1 MQGLEE
7 NTARLGRRPTKFTP
21 ANIQKIKELVNQGV
35 SREQVAQLL
44 DVSLGSLQVTC
55 SRLGISLR
63 RRGVGNTVGE
73 RRIRVTSR
81 QFVSNGV
88 HHNGH
93 MQDQSTPQAKF
104 QFVMERQG
112 EQRTTDLPIGTNDIQ
127 RLALQASLQ
136 NVGIT
141 ELMGQVLVRA
151 IKNNMIQNIL
161 DRSPIALIDSAVSST
176 DDPLMQT
183 TAPSASREVGA
194 T

>member
-21 ANIQKIKELVNQGV
+21 ANIQKIKDLVEQGV
-35 SREQVAQLL
+35 SREHIAQLL

-81 QFVSNGV
+81 PFVSNGV

-93 MQDQSTPQAKF
+93 MRDQPTRQAKF
-104 QFVMERQG
+104 QFVMERRG
-112 EQRTTDLPIGTNDIQ
+112 EQRTTDLPISADDLK
-127 RLALQASLQ
+127 RLSLQASLQ
-136 NVGIT
+136 NVGIA
-141 ELMGQVLVRA
+141 ELMGQVVVKA
-151 IKNNMIQNIL
+151 IKKNMIQDIL
-161 DRSPIALIDSAVSST
+161 DRSPIALLDRARSST
-176 DDPLMQT
+176 DDPLVQT
-183 TAPSASREVGA
+183 TTPSVSREVGA
-194 T
+194 A